1 MPSPDIATARE
12 LGIIV
17 QRLDELERRSRE
29 RDDKLKAL
37 DDKLDNL
44 LAILNRAQ
52 GAGWVIGLAWA
63 GLVVL
68 GGWAI
73 SAWRGH

>member
-1 MPSPDIATARE
+1 MVADAATARE

-17 QRLDELERRSRE
+17 ARLDEIDRRGLER
-29 RDDKLKAL
+29 DAKLRAL
-37 DDKLDNL
+37 NDKLDEL
-44 LAILNRAQ
+44 LGILNRAQ

-68 GGWAI
+68 GGWLI

>member
-1 MPSPDIATARE
+1 MPTPDIATARE
-12 LGIIV
+12 LADLEA
-17 QRLDELERRSRE
+17 RLDEIDRRGLER
-29 RDDKLKAL
+29 DAKLRAL
-37 DDKLDNL
+37 NDKLDEL
-44 LAILNRAQ
+44 LGILNRAQ

-68 GGWAI
+68 GGWLI